1 MVHCDVFIGAV
12 LELDEGFLDLLLLT
26 VTVVHFD
33 VFIRKIKGEQLGAD
47 SDLGTDEACL
57 DEVSV
62 PVFIPCGIFIQDG
75 NNYFPCRC
83 NMTTILNSFSAYIF
97 VPCLFYHWCPITP
110 LTMNFINIPFH
121 HQYSVAITKIC
132 ALFYYYL

>member
-1 MVHCDVFIGAV
+1 MVHFDVFIGAV

-62 PVFIPCGIFIQDG
+62 PVFIP
-75 NNYFPCRC
+75 
-83 NMTTILNSFSAYIF
+83 SVVFSSK
-97 VPCLFYHWCPITP
+97 
-110 LTMNFINIPFH
+110 M
-121 HQYSVAITKIC
+121 KIIISHVGVI
-132 ALFYYYL
+132 